1 MKAARLLALTG
12 SMGLAV
18 SFMAAGVASASTH
31 SSSTNTPGRVSL
43 VGSALP
49 ASSLAHPAG
58 SVSGK
63 STVSFDLTLR
73 MRNSAGATRLAK
85 AVSNPRSKQYRHYV
99 TEAQWVARYAPTR
112 TEISA
117 AKNWLRH
124 EGFKVGAV
132 PGDRLFVGAS
142 GPASRV
148 ERAFGVSLGMYK
160 VAGQTHALRRYK
172 GTLSIPASMSR
183 TISGAIGISQ
193 AVDTTSLTSTP
204 AAPAAAK
211 PSDAEP
217 PPPAGFRNP
226 QPCSAFWGQ
235 KTDTADAASLY
246 APFTAPQSY
255 DICGYK
261 PHQLRSAYG
270 LSGWGDNGRG
280 ETVAIVDAYD
290 SPTLQSDAR
299 HYFHLNDPAHPLR
312 GSQFTN
318 IEPATV
324 DDAGEC
330 GGSGWYAEQAL
341 DVESVHTMAPGAHI
355 DFVGAQDCFD
365 NNLLAALNT
374 AVTTK
379 GVSVVSNSYG
389 DTLGDLFEG
398 IPGIEAWETVFTEA
412 AGLGV
417 SVLYSAGDDGDNF
430 ADFGLTAPD
439 YPASDPGITAVGGT
453 TLEVGRHG
461 NALGQYGW
469 STAKQLLCSST
480 TTNCGSATTPA
491 GALAWQ
497 AGGGGGTSYTFSEP
511 SYQAA
516 VVPSDLANKYPT
528 LTSAGRVE
536 PDISMDADAQSG
548 LLIGLTQTF
557 SNGTYYS
564 QFKEGGTSLASPLLA
579 GVIADTNQQAARDGL
594 GTLGFLNPA
603 LYAAYTAVPS
613 AYNDIVPPANPDATS
628 VVRVDYANTADATDG
643 YLVSLRAIG
652 YAGPETYCDGTDNC
666 ATRPVTLTAAPGF
679 DSLTGLGSI
688 GPNFIRDLAK
698 YGTPPA

>member
-99 TEAQWVARYAPTR
+99 TEAQWVARYAPTKA
-112 TEISA
+112 EVSA

-132 PGDRLFVGAS
+132 PGDRLFVAAS

-148 ERAFGVSLGMYK
+148 ESAFGVSLGMYK
-160 VAGQTHALRRYK
+160 VPGQTHTLRRYK

-261 PHQLRSAYG
+261 PWQIRSAYG
-270 LSGWGDNGRG
+270 LSGRDNGRG

-299 HYFHLNDPAHPLR
+299 HYFHLNDPAHPL
-312 GSQFTN
+312 GAHQFTN
-318 IEPATV
+318 VEPATV
-324 DDAGEC
+324 DDATEC
-330 GGSGWYAEQAL
+330 G
-341 DVESVHTMAPGAHI
+341 
-355 DFVGAQDCFD
+355 
-365 NNLLAALNT
+365 
-374 AVTTK
+374 
-379 GVSVVSNSYG
+379 
-389 DTLGDLFEG
+389 
-398 IPGIEAWETVFTEA
+398 
-412 AGLGV
+412 
-417 SVLYSAGDDGDNF
+417 
-430 ADFGLTAPD
+430 
-439 YPASDPGITAVGGT
+439 
-453 TLEVGRHG
+453 
-461 NALGQYGW
+461 
-469 STAKQLLCSST
+469 
-480 TTNCGSATTPA
+480 
-491 GALAWQ
+491 
-497 AGGGGGTSYTFSEP
+497 
-511 SYQAA
+511 
-516 VVPSDLANKYPT
+516 
-528 LTSAGRVE
+528 
-536 PDISMDADAQSG
+536 
-548 LLIGLTQTF
+548 
-557 SNGTYYS
+557 
-564 QFKEGGTSLASPLLA
+564 
-579 GVIADTNQQAARDGL
+579 
-594 GTLGFLNPA
+594 
-603 LYAAYTAVPS
+603 
-613 AYNDIVPPANPDATS
+613 
-628 VVRVDYANTADATDG
+628 
-643 YLVSLRAIG
+643 
-652 YAGPETYCDGTDNC
+652 
-666 ATRPVTLTAAPGF
+666 
-679 DSLTGLGSI
+679 
-688 GPNFIRDLAK
+688 
-698 YGTPPA
+698 